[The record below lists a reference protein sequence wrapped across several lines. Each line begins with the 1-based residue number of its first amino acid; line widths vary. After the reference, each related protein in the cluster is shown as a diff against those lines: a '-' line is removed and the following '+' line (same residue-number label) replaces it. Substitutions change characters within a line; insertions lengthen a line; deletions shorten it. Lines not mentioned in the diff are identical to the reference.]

1 MLNNRKVNLFVVGA
15 PKCGTSAWVEY
26 LSKHPEVQ
34 FCSKKEPHY
43 FSEDFPRFR
52 WANSL
57 DEYNKLFDNIQR
69 QTKVIGEASIMY
81 LYSNVAAEKI
91 HAYNPHAKILVF
103 LRDYVD
109 FLSSYHRQLLNL
121 LDEDEEDFAKA
132 WQRQGERKQGRGVP
146 KHCREPLFLQYREV
160 ASFAKQIDRYY
171 KVFPRHQIKIICFE
185 KWVANPR
192 ETYLDILN
200 FLDLVDDGRQ
210 DFKKINVAKR
220 QRFRVLAR
228 MTRRPPRFLLD
239 MATLLKRFLGV
250 ERLNLAKSIN
260 SLNEKNVIVEKIQK
274 ELQDEIRMSMQ
285 DDAVKVRQ
293 YTDCE

>member
-1 MLNNRKVNLFVVGA
+1 
-15 PKCGTSAWVEY
+15 
-26 LSKHPEVQ
+26 
-34 FCSKKEPHY
+34 
-43 FSEDFPRFR
+43 
-52 WANSL
+52 
-57 DEYNKLFDNIQR
+57 
-69 QTKVIGEASIMY
+69 MY

-109 FLSSYHRQLLNL
+109 FLGSYHRQLLNL

-228 MTRRPPRFLLD
+228 MTRRPPRFLLN
-239 MATLLKRFLGV
+239 MATLLKRLLGV

-260 SLNEKNVIVEKIQK
+260 SLNEKNVIVEEIQK